1 MAPHTSDIIGRSLN
15 FGYLIRHDPLLA
27 YDGASAESYIFE
39 DPDTALFRARRFA
52 DRLSQIVAGSLQVS
66 LPRRAT
72 LGRKIR
78 ALQEAKAIS
87 GAVLHAFERVRDTG
101 NDAAHDRVGDAYVAL
116 RSVHDC
122 FELGLWY
129 HNLATGQNTGRAFV
143 PPRTPDSPA
152 APVDDPRLTEI
163 QMMLAAF
170 GRRIVAMELR
180 TSDDAPE
187 RAEALAA
194 ALTTAQTTLAGELS
208 AVRRDVDKVTN
219 RLEEGFEERL
229 AARELAAA
237 GRLPELESNIAEAG
251 AIAERDYQDLDAI
264 LHRLSASAVGK
275 TSNSPLVIN
284 QAGAN
289 SQNFV
294 IGGIYAGKVRKLEGF
309 AGRGDENA

>member
-39 DPDTALFRARRFA
+39 DPDNSLIRSRRFA
-52 DRLSQIVAGSLQVS
+52 DRIAQIVAGALRVS

-72 LGRKIR
+72 FGRKIR

-87 GAVLHAFERVRDTG
+87 GAVLRAFERVRDTG

-116 RSVHDC
+116 RRVHDC

-129 HNLATGQNTGRAFV
+129 HNLVTGQNIGRAFV
-143 PPRTPDSPA
+143 PPRTPDSPVV
-152 APVDDPRLTEI
+152 PVDDPRLTEI

-170 GRRIVAMELR
+170 GHRIVAVELR
-180 TSDDAPE
+180 TSEDAPE

-208 AVRRDVDKVTN
+208 ASRRDVDKVTS

-237 GRLPELESNIAEAG
+237 GRRAELESNIAEAG

-264 LHRLSASAVGK
+264 LHRLSAPKSPVGVG
-275 TSNSPLVIN
+275 SF
-284 QAGAN
+284 Q
-289 SQNFV
+289 
-294 IGGIYAGKVRKLEGF
+294 
-309 AGRGDENA
+309 RGDGSRGPDRAR